1 MIFCFSD
8 SPWSCRFCTNPYDF
22 SLVSRDIDRIEQEL
36 YSIIDSNTNTAQLLL
51 KFVSK
56 YSDKLHSKHYLN
68 LLGKTRADS
77 LTRLESAVMMMEI
90 IPSRNANDQHAL
102 YY

>member
-1 MIFCFSD
+1 MPETCSVGNIFETIMEISKILFCFSD

-22 SLVSRDIDRIEQEL
+22 ALVSRDIDRIEQEL
-36 YSIIDSNTNTAQLLL
+36 YSIIDSNSTNAQLLL

-68 LLGKTRADS
+68 LLGKARHQTG
-77 LTRLESAVMMMEI
+77 EC
-90 IPSRNANDQHAL
+90 
-102 YY
+102 